1 MHVDNF
7 TSLKVMEK
15 TFLTVQI
22 GDNKF
27 SNSRARKVV
36 ASVLVGWEGEFST
49 F

>member
-1 MHVDNF
+1 M
-7 TSLKVMEK
+7 VMKK

-22 GDNKF
+22 RDKKF

-36 ASVLVGWEGEFST
+36 ASVLVVLEGENTT